1 MFVKN
6 FLILLVSSMAALV
19 ACSSNL
25 NSNAKNEE
33 KKGMENAEKSTASLE
48 KPNLDTVILGG
59 GCFWCIEAVLDELKG
74 VQKVVSGYSGG
85 GRENPTY
92 KEVCSG
98 QSGHVEVVEV
108 IYDTNELSYEDLLR
122 VFFHVH
128 DPTTQDRQ
136 GNDVGEQYKSAIFY
150 ANDAQRDRAKKV
162 IEEVQNSKLWGEKK
176 IVTEVLKLNKF
187 YSAEDYH
194 QKYYV
199 NNPNQGYCSF
209 VVGPKVAKFRKEFK
223 DRLKTK

>member
-1 MFVKN
+1 VN
-6 FLILLVSSMAALV
+6 T
-19 ACSSNL
+19 NTQ
-25 NSNAKNEE
+25 NEE
-33 KKGMENAEKSTASLE
+33 KKGMENATKSSETVG

-59 GCFWCIEAVLDELKG
+59 GCFWCIEAVFDELKG

-92 KEVCSG
+92 REVCSG
-98 QSGHVEVVEV
+98 QSGHVEVVEI

-128 DPTTQDRQ
+128 DPTTPNRQ
-136 GNDVGEQYKSAIFY
+136 GNDAGEQYKSAIFY
-150 ANDAQRDRAKKV
+150 ANDAQRDRAKKI
-162 IEEVQNSKLWGEKK
+162 IEEVQNSKLWGDKK
-176 IVTEVLKLNKF
+176 IVTEMLPFLKF
-187 YSAEDYH
+187 YSAEEYH

-223 DRLKTK
+223 DKLKTKQGN